1 MVQQVTHNIKVSV
14 KTNFEGVF
22 PEGTAHQYA
31 FSYTVTIENQG
42 QHAVQLKSR
51 FWRIKDAL
59 HPTEVVSGE
68 GVIGEQPI
76 IEPGNLH
83 QYSSGCVLA
92 SPLGSMQ
99 GYYLMKTSF
108 ETLEIKIP
116 FFKLSAP
123 FALN

>member
-1 MVQQVTHNIKVSV
+1 MVQQVTHNIRVSV
-14 KTNFEGVF
+14 KTSYEGVF
-22 PEGTAHQYA
+22 QEGSKKQYA
-31 FSYTVTIENQG
+31 FSYTVSIENQG

-59 HPTEVVSGE
+59 HPTEIVAGE

-76 IEPGNLH
+76 IEPGNSH
-83 QYSSGCVLA
+83 SYSSGCILV
-92 SPLGSMQ
+92 SPIGSMQ

-108 ETLEIKIP
+108 ETLQIKIP
-116 FFKLSAP
+116 LFKLSAP